1 MVDSGKPT
9 RSRVSRIAA
18 AFAVA
23 AAAGAVG
30 ACSLDVSYLSAG
42 LGDTDAGPDGTGDDT
57 APDAAAD
64 APDDHVAPAPIADA
78 ADARGAITGSEAGAA
93 DGADAGTRTSD
104 AAISAADAGPAEADA
119 SATDGSPCNA
129 GSPAGN
135 VIENWSFECGVA
147 PWYAWDGG
155 ALTMASGIAHTG
167 AASGLTSGRT
177 ATDLGPVQDV
187 TAVVAAGRTFATSA
201 WTTVGVLAGGVNP
214 PAQPVDMS
222 LKIFCQGDLLATY
235 VDGGST
241 SGVLPG
247 KWTLVSGT
255 VALPPDCVLASGT
268 KAELYIEGPEAGID
282 LYVDD
287 VTLQ

>member
-1 MVDSGKPT
+1 MVDSGKPKT
-9 RSRVSRIAA
+9 SRMSRIAA
-18 AFAVA
+18 ALAVA
-23 AAAGAVG
+23 AAAGAAG

-42 LGDTDAGPDGTGDDT
+42 LGDTDAGSDGTGGDT
-57 APDAAAD
+57 TPDGAAD
-64 APDDHVAPAPIADA
+64 APDDRASPAPIADA
-78 ADARGAITGSEAGAA
+78 ADARGTITVGEASAALDGAADAATRTADAGAGAA
-93 DGADAGTRTSD
+93 DAG
-104 AAISAADAGPAEADA
+104 
-119 SATDGSPCNA
+119 ATDGSPCNV

-135 VIENWSFECGVA
+135 VIENWSFECGMA

-155 ALTMASGIAHTG
+155 ALTVASGIAHTG

-187 TAVVAAGRTFATSA
+187 TAVVVPGRTFAASA

-214 PAQPVDMS
+214 PAQRVDMS
-222 LKIFCQGDLLATY
+222 LKFFCQGDLLATF

-255 VALPPDCVLASGT
+255 VALPPSCVLASGT
-268 KAELYIEGPEAGID
+268 KAELTIEGPEAGID

>member
-1 MVDSGKPT
+1 LA
-9 RSRVSRIAA
+9 IAA
-18 AFAVA
+18 AASA
-23 AAAGAVG
+23 AG
-30 ACSLDVSYLSAG
+30 ACSLDVGYLSAG
-42 LGDTDAGPDGTGDDT
+42 LGYTDAVSDGGGTIPDS
-57 APDAAAD
+57 AAD
-64 APDDHVAPAPIADA
+64 ALDDQTSAAPMADA
-78 ADARGAITGSEAGAA
+78 ADARSTIIVSEASGAVDGAA
-93 DGADAGTRTSD
+93 EAATRTSD
-104 AAISAADAGPAEADA
+104 AGAGAADAGAGAADA
-119 SATDGSPCNA
+119 GANDGSPCNV

-135 VIENWSFECGVA
+135 LIQNWSFECGVA

-155 ALTMASGIAHTG
+155 ALAVASGIAHTG

-187 TAVVAAGRTFATSA
+187 TAVVVPGRTFATSA
-201 WTTVGVLAGGVNP
+201 WTTVGVLGGGVNP

-222 LKIFCQGDLLATY
+222 LKFFCQGDLLATY

-255 VALPPDCVLASGT
+255 VTLPPGCIPASGT
-268 KAELYIEGPEAGID
+268 KVELYVEGPEAGID